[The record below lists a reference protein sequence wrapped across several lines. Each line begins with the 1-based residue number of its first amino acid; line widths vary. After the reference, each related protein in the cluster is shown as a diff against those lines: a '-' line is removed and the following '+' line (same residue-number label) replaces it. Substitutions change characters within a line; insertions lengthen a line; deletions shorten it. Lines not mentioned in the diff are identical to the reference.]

1 MPWDRTLSAI
11 ITVDPSHQLFIIN
24 FPSRAYGVEKKKRG
38 GQRTIKEREQ
48 LEKLHNRDHSYK
60 WTQTCKSNER
70 FREAV
75 SLKAAL
81 TGIKPLVP
89 SGSCFTIVFF
99 KFACKLWKAAS
110 LFATKRPHFQAHT
123 SAAAGEALF
132 CCSHPACIYYQGT
145 FYTHITPGIT
155 LHFFFHVY

>member
-1 MPWDRTLSAI
+1 MLR
-11 ITVDPSHQLFIIN
+11 
-24 FPSRAYGVEKKKRG
+24 KKKGGRG
-38 GQRTIKEREQ
+38 GATNNKGEGTTGKITQQ
-48 LEKLHNRDHSYK
+48 GPLYK

-89 SGSCFTIVFF
+89 SGLCFTIVFF

-145 FYTHITPGIT
+145 FYTHITHFTLFFSMCTENALMSGICFALVKCQWSQT
-155 LHFFFHVY
+155 VKG

>member
-24 FPSRAYGVEKKKRG
+24 FPSRAYGVEKKKG
-38 GQRTIKEREQ
+38 GGATNNKGEGTTGKITQQ
-48 LEKLHNRDHSYK
+48 GPLYK

-123 SAAAGEALF
+123 SAAAREALF